1 MRRLFTPVAPNL
13 PVAPFA
19 FAKNYFDQ
27 FNSVLRLYFNQV
39 DNALSNV
46 LGSLGGTNIEFPNG
60 AWYTEGTSQAISQ
73 VNKAIPVRITST
85 TVENGITLEDSIA
98 AFTGSISTTTLTVSA
113 VTSGA
118 IQLDMTLIAYGLES
132 AIFTGSIS
140 GNVLTVS
147 AVTSGTIAAGQYV
160 TGGVTDGLM
169 ITKLGTGAGGT
180 GTYYVS
186 GDSQT
191 TASGQLYAYGNKVTA
206 YGTGTGGA
214 GTYTISTST
223 TLSSTNIQ
231 GRVKSKIVVQKDGYY
246 NFQHSEQIS
255 SSSGSTQLVW
265 IWPRVN
271 GVDVPDSNTK
281 ITIQGSNAA
290 SVAAWN
296 FILPMYAGDYF
307 ELMVASDS
315 TNVSLLQDAPTA
327 FSPAIPTTIVTATF
341 VSALFT

>member
-19 FAKNYFDQ
+19 YVKNYFDQ
-27 FNSVLRLYFNQV
+27 FSSVLRLYFNQI

-46 LGSLGGTNIEFPNG
+46 LGSLGGTNIEFPHG
-60 AWYTEGTSQAISQ
+60 AWYTEGTSQTVTQI
-73 VNKAIPVRITST
+73 NKAIPVIITT
-85 TVENGITLEDSIA
+85 DVVENGVTLEDSVA

-113 VTSGA
+113 MTSGT
-118 IQLDMTLIAYGLES
+118 IQLGMTLVAYGLES

-147 AVTSGTIAAGQYV
+147 AVTSGTLAAGQYI
-160 TGGVTDGLM
+160 TGGVSEGLM
-169 ITKLGTGAGGT
+169 ITKLGSGSGGT

-186 GDSQT
+186 GHGET

-231 GRVKSKIVVQKDGYY
+231 GRVKSRLTVQKDGYY

-255 SSSGSTQLVW
+255 SSSGSTQIIW

-271 GVDVPDSNTK
+271 GVDIPDSNTK
-281 ITIQGSNAA
+281 LTVQGSNAA
-290 SVAAWN
+290 TVAAWN

-307 ELMVASDS
+307 ELMIASDS
-315 TNVSLLQDAPTA
+315 TNVSLLQVAPTS

>member
-1 MRRLFTPVAPNL
+1 MRRLLSPVSPNL
-13 PVAPFA
+13 PIAPFA
-19 FAKNYFDQ
+19 FVKNYFDQ

-39 DNALSNV
+39 DNALSTV
-46 LGSLGGTNIEFPNG
+46 LGYLGGANIEFPNG
-60 AWYTEGTSQAISQ
+60 AWYTEGTSQAVTQ
-73 VNKAIPVRITST
+73 ANKAIPVIMT
-85 TVENGITLEDSIA
+85 TDIVENGVILEDSVA
-98 AFTGSISTTTLTVSA
+98 AFTGSIATTTLTVSA
-113 VTSGA
+113 MTSGT
-118 IQLDMTLIAYGLES
+118 IQLGMTLIAYGLES

-160 TGGVTDGLM
+160 TGGVSEGLM

-180 GTYYVS
+180 GTYYIS
-186 GDSQT
+186 GHGET
-191 TASGQLYAYGNKVTA
+191 TTSGQLYSYGRKVTA

-214 GTYTISTST
+214 GTYTINTST

-231 GRVKSKIVVQKDGYY
+231 GRVKSRLTVQKDGYY

-255 SSSGSTQLVW
+255 SSSGSTQAIW

-271 GVDVPDSNTK
+271 GVDIVDSNTK
-281 ITIQGSNAA
+281 LSVQGSNATT
-290 SVAAWN
+290 VAAWN

-307 ELMVASDS
+307 ELMFASDS
-315 TNVSLLQDAPTA
+315 TNVSLLQVAPTA
-327 FSPAIPTTIVTATF
+327 FAPAIPTTIVTATF